1 MKQLMHALIL
11 RNMEENPTISI
22 ARAMRVLDDFG
33 ETERLSGVLKNTER
47 TVDIKARRPDWYD
60 VGMC

>member
-22 ARAMRVLDDFG
+22 ARAMRVLG
-33 ETERLSGVLKNTER
+33 ETEKLSGVLKNTKR
-47 TVDIKARRPDWYD
+47 AVDIEARRLDWYN